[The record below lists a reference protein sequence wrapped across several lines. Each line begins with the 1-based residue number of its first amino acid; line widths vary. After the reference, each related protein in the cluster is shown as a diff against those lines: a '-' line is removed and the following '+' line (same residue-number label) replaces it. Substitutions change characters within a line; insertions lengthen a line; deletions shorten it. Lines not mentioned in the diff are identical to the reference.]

1 MGRHPTFARVL
12 AGRLGSTPADLA
24 PISAARCAKARPP
37 LPPPMLMRSNAWSDT
52 VGFFLL
58 EVVRAPMIRVR
69 LPYRPWPDGGAR
81 LLELTGEQSTSG
93 TRRAGALWAHRA
105 APGASRPCHVYSGQ

>member
-1 MGRHPTFARVL
+1 MTFLGTHPTFTQVPPR
-12 AGRLGSTPADLA
+12 RCGSTTADLA
-24 PISAARCAKARPP
+24 PNSAARCAQARPP

-58 EVVRAPMIRVR
+58 EVGRAPMIRVR

-81 LLELTGEQSTSG
+81 LLALTGEQSTSG
-93 TRRAGALWAHRA
+93 TRRAAGLWAYRA
-105 APGASRPCHVYSGQ
+105 APCASRP